1 MVDSKLLEFHRQEL
15 LNQYVILTAIKA
27 TLGYNL
33 AHLTRGEDSF
43 NLLLNGCIDDTRSLL
58 KRTSGGNDEKD

>member
-33 AHLTRGEDSF
+33 GKLTRGEDSF
-43 NLLLNGCIDDTRSLL
+43 NLLLDGCMDDTKSLL
-58 KRTSGGNDEKD
+58 HLISGGNDEKN